1 MQCHCYV
8 CDLPAPCTFW
18 GTGVLNTDHCHAIDR
33 EEHWRIRRKQSR
45 GEKIS
50 LTCSKNPQN
59 SYNLA
64 VPQLPGVTL
73 PMGPTHLVANC
84 IPYKSV
90 RTLNP
95 CIASTNSRISTEDI
109 SPRRSP
115 LLNLVPQHMNQLD
128 GITVQRLRAHKNG
141 SQLMPHSVSSRTFKR
156 VGLNSFQRT
165 SQGAWNLL
173 HNNCS
178 PAYVEK
184 SLASSQC
191 VLPYVRPATYVNPTS
206 FPYQQMNSSSNI
218 GLSPPLNLD
227 GIYKPT
233 PRYPASEAICGR
245 SNDLPNSFQ
254 HTLPSQAQA
263 DNDAQFQICEA
274 VFVNQHN
281 FQSSAKHSLT
291 AAEIESWFR
300 GRDPS
305 VY

>member
-1 MQCHCYV
+1 MDPYHIESPFVSDISSDEEYCGLLEGEPSFEDNEDSDCLAKFV
-8 CDLPAPCTFW
+8 
-18 GTGVLNTDHCHAIDR
+18 R
-33 EEHWRIRRKQSR
+33 EETNAC
-45 GEKIS
+45 S
-50 LTCSKNPQN
+50 LGRDSDEI
-59 SYNLA
+59 
-64 VPQLPGVTL
+64 V
-73 PMGPTHLVANC
+73 LV
-84 IPYKSV
+84 K
-90 RTLNP
+90 
-95 CIASTNSRISTEDI
+95 E
-109 SPRRSP
+109 
-115 LLNLVPQHMNQLD
+115 MN
-128 GITVQRLRAHKNG
+128 N
-141 SQLMPHSVSSRTFKR
+141 
-156 VGLNSFQRT
+156 
-165 SQGAWNLL
+165 
-173 HNNCS
+173 
-178 PAYVEK
+178 
-184 SLASSQC
+184 
-191 VLPYVRPATYVNPTS
+191 
-206 FPYQQMNSSSNI
+206 SSNI